1 VWSLLSGQGI
11 PPFMRISMQQ
21 IPNEY
26 ASICQVR
33 LLEPTITS
41 DACQRSAPSTGGGQM
56 GVCAEGGRN
65 VRGRG
70 VPLSWYASLF
80 ISLCQKSQST

>member
-1 VWSLLSGQGI
+1 VSSPLSGQGI

-41 DACQRSAPSTGGGQM
+41 DACQRSVPSTGGD
-56 GVCAEGGRN
+56 
-65 VRGRG
+65 
-70 VPLSWYASLF
+70 
-80 ISLCQKSQST
+80 